1 MKGENMKANIISQDD
16 KKIVMRVE
24 IKLESNMLKTEES
37 IQQSLSHAGSLA
49 TEIALFRYDSNGNPI
64 MIDNVKYT
72 SKGQIGKNYQTPYGE
87 INLNRHVYQSSQG
100 GKTYCPLEKDAKI
113 IAGSTPKFAKMV
125 SSKYSSNAARLV
137 QKDLDENHGRYISK
151 AYIKDISDL
160 VGQIALEKVEKWN
173 YLPPVSPDIVKVI
186 GLGLDGTCMFM
197 SKDGWRE
204 AMVGTIA
211 FYGKETNRLDTIYLS
226 APPEYGK
233 AKFITSFENEI
244 NYIKSIYPDPNYVGI
259 ADGAKDNWTF
269 LSKHTKCQILDFFH
283 ASEYVTNVADVVY
296 SNKVK
301 RKKWLTDSCHK
312 LKHEENG
319 AKELLAEFIE
329 YRKKRLS
336 KRKQAKL
343 ESSITYFT
351 NNHLRMNYNEYIKSE
366 YPIGS
371 GVTEAACKVII
382 KQRLCNSGM
391 KWKQQGAES
400 VLCLRALN
408 YSSDRWG
415 QMWNKI
421 SRYGI

>member
-1 MKGENMKANIISQDD
+1 MKANIISQDD